1 MSQSNQ
7 SNDEVRR
14 KLLKPKPTSEQVTDA
29 IQKTFSCSQVSI
41 IKELE
46 SYDDCNYCVQ
56 VDGTK
61 YLAKVYNGVESA
73 SYIRTSA
80 TDYSGEKLSSIHL
93 YLDIFQHLNQKQ
105 YGIVTSLPFCP
116 STIPSPVSIHELPVT
131 SQEHSPAPLALL
143 LLTWVEGSTMSSAKT
158 LPIESLADAG
168 RYLGNV
174 CLALDDLTNQNP
186 DACRT
191 ADRYHAWDGK
201 NTLDLQDFVH
211 CIQDERRR
219 KLVQNVLDSFRE
231 QLVECDDKP
240 DFRKGILQADFNDA
254 NIIMNSEGKVS
265 GVIDFGDTTLR

>member
-1 MSQSNQ
+1 MSQCNQ
-7 SNDEVRR
+7 SDDEVRR
-14 KLLKPKPTSEQVTDA
+14 KLLKPKPTSEQVTEA
-29 IQKTFSCSQVSI
+29 IQKTYSCSQVSI

-46 SYDDCNYCVQ
+46 SYDDSNFLVQ

-73 SYIRTSA
+73 SYIHTNAS
-80 TDYSGEKLSSIHL
+80 DYSGEKLSSIHL
-93 YLDIFQHLNQKQ
+93 YLEIFKHLNQEQ
-105 YGIVTSLPFCP
+105 YGIITSSPFCP
-116 STIPSPVSIHELPVT
+116 STISSPVSIHDLPVT

-174 CLALDDLTNQNP
+174 CLALDDLNQENKS
-186 DACRT
+186 ACKS

-201 NTLDLQDFVH
+201 NTLDLQNFVH
-211 CIQDERRR
+211 CIQDEGRRN
-219 KLVQNVLDSFRE
+219 LVQSVLDTFR
-231 QLVECDDKP
+231 QDLVECELKP

-254 NIIMNSEGKVS
+254 NIIMNTEGKVS